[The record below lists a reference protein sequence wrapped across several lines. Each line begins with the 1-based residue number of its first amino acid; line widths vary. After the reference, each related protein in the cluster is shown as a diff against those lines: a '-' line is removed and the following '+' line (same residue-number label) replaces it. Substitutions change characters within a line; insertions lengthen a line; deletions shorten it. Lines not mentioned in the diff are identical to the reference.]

1 MIQGLW
7 KKPYPLYINLKQNFP
22 YYTAFAFFFVLFLII
37 FQPFGLNRL
46 QWPNK
51 NFILLGLGVVA
62 LFVMSF
68 NCIIFPR
75 LFQKFFH
82 EEKWTVGREILWQLW
97 NWLLILP
104 VLAFYWAY
112 WFQIPLTMQYLG
124 KFTFNV
130 LILAIFFS
138 PMCVLLNYN
147 RLLRTRIAKVDE
159 ITRLLQKRNLET
171 VDEIVE
177 IVSETGREKLKV
189 SSRYLLFIQS
199 CENYANVVWKKNGK
213 IENTLIR
220 STLKRLANQISHP
233 FILRCHRSYIVNL
246 KNVEAVSGNARDF
259 MLHLNGY
266 EKPIPVARHQVKQ
279 VIQALEAHT
288 CIARK

>member
-7 KKPYPLYINLKQNFP
+7 KKPYPLYINLKQNFS

-51 NFILLGLGVVA
+51 NLILLGLGMVA

-112 WFQIPLTMQYLG
+112 WF
-124 KFTFNV
+124 
-130 LILAIFFS
+130 
-138 PMCVLLNYN
+138 LNYN

-159 ITRLLQKRNLET
+159 ITRLLQKRDQEK

-177 IVSETGREKLKV
+177 IISETGREKLKV

-213 IENTLIR
+213 IQNTLIR

-288 CIARK
+288 CIGRK